1 MTGIAS
7 VLCCVRVCVLGGA
20 IAAVD
25 HSCWLSRKLDILF
38 YHYHHLL
45 ISAIATEGGVVG
57 SLVYTSVSGG
67 LVWGSLYLSDPVR
80 REALR
85 RSFKERQG
93 MSFAEVKD
101 HTLTAVKNRTVS
113 ATNATVAA
121 VKAKYNEIR
130 TRISEASKKGPEK

>member
-1 MTGIAS
+1 MLQLITPVDCLENYII
-7 VLCCVRVCVLGGA
+7 LC
-20 IAAVD
+20 
-25 HSCWLSRKLDILF
+25 ILF
-38 YHYHHLL
+38 YLYHHVL

-57 SLVYTSVSGG
+57 SLVYTSMSGG
-67 LVWGSLYLSDPVR
+67 LVWGGLYLSDPVR
-80 REALR
+80 RETLR

-93 MSFAEVKD
+93 MTFTEVKD

-113 ATNATVAA
+113 AANATVTA